1 MANLREY
8 NVCMG
13 ALDLMSPDVNAVH
26 INGSWA
32 CRECLNIVVLRV
44 LEGDDDFPPR
54 MNGLPIDFAM
64 HFHQMDDDSIASYR
78 QREEELSIY
87 PYLRVFCA
95 CTKFI
100 GKKVTADVI
109 NTLMAVDEFPACSEF
124 ICMACTKPLD
134 KEHLSA
140 SASDHGCREK
150 IETIETIEKLHQD
163 LLDGED
169 RGKKISDLSSLQT
182 LYAARLGLQ
191 PHFL

>member
-1 MANLREY
+1 
-8 NVCMG
+8 
-13 ALDLMSPDVNAVH
+13 
-26 INGSWA
+26 
-32 CRECLNIVVLRV
+32 
-44 LEGDDDFPPR
+44 
-54 MNGLPIDFAM
+54 M
-64 HFHQMDDDSIASYR
+64 HFHQMDDDLITSYR

-109 NTLMAVDEFPACSEF
+109 NTLMAVDECSACNEF

-150 IETIETIEKLHQD
+150 IETIEKLHQD

-169 RGKKISDLSSLQT
+169 RGKKSRSFLTADAICSSPRPAT
-182 LYAARLGLQ
+182 T
-191 PHFL
+191 FLVSVGVSFATHAV